1 MSNKLYE
8 HVKKL
13 SEKHRGA
20 GTEEEARARAYIVE
34 ELQKL
39 GYKPS
44 IDPFYTPPSF
54 SYTYITIYMLPVL
67 SSILATMNIGI
78 AVVPIAIA
86 GVVLLVMEEELYI
99 PILTRLYGYIFKRR
113 TANIAV
119 RIGSGARI
127 FVLMAHYDSTRA
139 AYSFNPKR
147 IHTLRSTI
155 KINFASTM
163 LTSGLSILSLYIEVL
178 AIASVAASIP
188 LIVSIAILIHRE
200 LFHTYVPGA
209 NDNASGVAV
218 LLGVAEAFAGRSMN
232 VIDKATVYVVF
243 TGAEEVGLLGSHTLY
258 RREKRLLKEAIVIN
272 VDNPGAGDLALT
284 ECEGVL
290 KTWCP
295 DKRFRDVVRKYA
307 AARRIGVKVY
317 KLLPTDATHLM
328 MKGLRATSIMAFE
341 KGSIKNYHWYTD
353 TAEHID
359 PENLSKAANIIIDM
373 IETLTTESPIP

>member
-1 MSNKLYE
+1 MNSKLYE

-20 GTEEEARARAYIVE
+20 GTEEEARARAYIVK
-34 ELQKL
+34 ELQRL

-67 SSILATMNIGI
+67 SAAFAVMHVGI
-78 AVVPIAIA
+78 AVVPIALA

-99 PILTRLYGYIFKRR
+99 PILTRLYGYVFRGR
-113 TANIAV
+113 TANIV
-119 RIGSGARI
+119 VKIGSGARV
-127 FVLMAHYDSTRA
+127 FVLMAHYDSTKA

-147 IHTLRSTI
+147 VHTLRSTI
-155 KINFASTM
+155 KINFASTI
-163 LTSGLSILSLYIEVL
+163 LASGLSIGSLYIEIL

-188 LIVSIAILIHRE
+188 LIVSISILIHRE

-218 LLGVAEAFAGRSMN
+218 LLGVAEALAGRSIDD
-232 VIDKATVYVVF
+232 IDKATIYVVF

-258 RREKRLLKEAIVIN
+258 RREKWLLREAVVIN
-272 VDNPGAGDLALT
+272 IDNPGAGDLALT

-295 DKRFRDVVRKYA
+295 DKRFRDIVREYA
-307 AARRIGVKVY
+307 VARGIGTKIY

-359 PENLSKAANIIIDM
+359 PENLSKAVNIVIGM
-373 IETLTTESPIP
+373 IEMLIKRNP